1 MQQRLVQPRQ
11 LRPDQSGC
19 EWLWQF
25 PGSGLKLNSSF
36 QPASRSLLRSRSL
49 QWPSAPVLA
58 ACRQVQRGQTRSGR
72 IRLGKGGLIAT
83 FCYDIGEVE
92 EASHL
97 DIFQKTIVPAI
108 AGGKGICSVRLLVAD
123 RVASGYVNAEQRAR
137 GAANL
142 VPPIVLMVEGWAD
155 EDNFAKLLKNN
166 LAPQTLA
173 QHGLTGSSTLGI
185 YAHQLTILRTP

>member
-1 MQQRLVQPRQ
+1 MGE
-11 LRPDQSGC
+11 SG
-19 EWLWQF
+19 
-25 PGSGLKLNSSF
+25 
-36 QPASRSLLRSRSL
+36 
-49 QWPSAPVLA
+49 V
-58 ACRQVQRGQTRSGR
+58 GQ
-72 IRLGKGGLIAT
+72 GGLIAT
-83 FCYDIGEVE
+83 LRYDIGEVE

-108 AGGKGICSVRLLVAD
+108 TGSKGICSVRLLVAD

-142 VPPIVLMVEGWAD
+142 GPPSVLMVEGWAD

-173 QHGLTGSSTLGI
+173 QHGLTGSTTLGI
-185 YAHQLTILRTP
+185 YAHQLTILRIPYRNFSVVFIKRYLCDTVSTVLLQALGLSS